1 MTKKILIVFFFLTA
15 LYTQAQDRKEYDT
28 DHYRERTAYFEQ
40 NPIGN
45 NKIVFLGNSLTEGG
59 QWEKYFPQAIP
70 INRGISGDNTEG
82 MLNRINEIAE
92 SHPTQLFIL
101 AGINDVSQ
109 NLPNKQI
116 IKHYRY
122 IIKQVKKESPQTV
135 IYIQSL
141 LPINNDFGRYKRLI
155 GKEKQIIK
163 LNKEL
168 KKLASKE
175 KANFLNINPL
185 YIDEKGKLDAQYT
198 NDGLHLT
205 ETAYSIWVNE
215 LQKYIH

>member
-1 MTKKILIVFFFLTA
+1 MVA
-15 LYTQAQDRKEYDT
+15 LYTQAQERKEYDT
-28 DHYRERTAYFEQ
+28 DHYRERIAYFGQ
-40 NPIGN
+40 NPIGE

-59 QWEKYFPQAIP
+59 QWDKYFPEAAP
-70 INRGISGDNTEG
+70 VNRGISGDNTEG
-82 MLNRINEIAE
+82 ILNRIDEIAG
-92 SHPTQLFIL
+92 SYPAQLFIL
-101 AGINDVSQ
+101 AGINDISQ
-109 NLPNKQI
+109 NIPNKQI

-122 IIKQVKKESPQTV
+122 IIQRVKDQSPETA

-141 LPINNDFGRYKRLI
+141 LPINNDFRHYKRLI

-175 KANFLNINPL
+175 KIIFVNINPL
-185 YIDEKGKLDAQYT
+185 YMDDQGKLDAQHT

-205 ETAYSIWVNE
+205 ETAYSIWVGE

>member
-1 MTKKILIVFFFLTA
+1 MIA
-15 LYTQAQDRKEYDT
+15 LYTQAQERKEYDT
-28 DHYRERTAYFEQ
+28 DHYRERIAYFGQ
-40 NPIGN
+40 NPIGE

-59 QWEKYFPQAIP
+59 QWDKYFPEAAP
-70 INRGISGDNTEG
+70 VNRGISGDNTEG
-82 MLNRINEIAE
+82 MLNRIDEIAG
-92 SHPTQLFIL
+92 SYPAQLFIL
-101 AGINDVSQ
+101 AGINDISQ
-109 NLPNKQI
+109 NIPNKQI

-122 IIKQVKKESPQTV
+122 IIQRVKDQSPETAV
-135 IYIQSL
+135 YIQSL

-155 GKEKQIIK
+155 GKEKQIVK

-175 KANFLNINPL
+175 KIIFVNINPL
-185 YIDEKGKLDAQYT
+185 YMGKQGKLDAQHT

-205 ETAYSIWVNE
+205 ENAYSIWIGE

>member
-1 MTKKILIVFFFLTA
+1 MVA
-15 LYTQAQDRKEYDT
+15 LYTQAQERKEYDT
-28 DHYRERTAYFEQ
+28 DHYRERIAYFGQ
-40 NPIGN
+40 NPIGE

-59 QWEKYFPQAIP
+59 QWDKYFPEAAP
-70 INRGISGDNTEG
+70 VNRGISGDNTEG
-82 MLNRINEIAE
+82 MLNRIDEIAG
-92 SHPTQLFIL
+92 SYPAQLFIL
-101 AGINDVSQ
+101 AGINDISQ
-109 NLPNKQI
+109 NIPNKQI

-122 IIKQVKKESPQTV
+122 IIQRVKDQSPETA

-155 GKEKQIIK
+155 GKEKQIVK

-175 KANFLNINPL
+175 KIIFVNINPL
-185 YIDEKGKLDAQYT
+185 YMDDQGKLDAQHT

-205 ETAYSIWVNE
+205 ENAYSIWVGE

>member
-1 MTKKILIVFFFLTA
+1 MIA
-15 LYTQAQDRKEYDT
+15 LYTQAQERKEYDT
-28 DHYRERTAYFEQ
+28 DHYRERIAYFGQ
-40 NPIGN
+40 NKIGE

-59 QWEKYFPQAIP
+59 QWDKYFPEAAP
-70 INRGISGDNTEG
+70 VNRGISGDNTEG
-82 MLNRINEIAE
+82 ILNRIDEIAG
-92 SHPTQLFIL
+92 SYPAQLFIL
-101 AGINDVSQ
+101 AGINDISQ
-109 NLPNKQI
+109 NIPNKQI

-122 IIKQVKKESPQTV
+122 IIQRVKDQSPETA

-141 LPINNDFGRYKRLI
+141 LPINNDFGHYKRLI

-175 KANFLNINPL
+175 KIIFVNINPL
-185 YIDEKGKLDAQYT
+185 YMDDQGKLDAQHT

-205 ETAYSIWVNE
+205 ETAYSIWVGE

>member
-1 MTKKILIVFFFLTA
+1 MIA
-15 LYTQAQDRKEYDT
+15 LYTQAQERKEYDT
-28 DHYRERTAYFEQ
+28 DHYRERIAYFEQ
-40 NPIGN
+40 NPIGK

-59 QWEKYFPQAIP
+59 QWNKYFPEAAP
-70 INRGISGDNTEG
+70 VNRGISGDNTEG
-82 MLNRINEIAE
+82 MLNRIDEIAI
-92 SHPTQLFIL
+92 SHPAQLFIL
-101 AGINDVSQ
+101 AGINDISQ
-109 NLPNKQI
+109 NVPNKQI

-122 IIKQVKKESPQTV
+122 IIQRVKEQSPETA

-175 KANFLNINPL
+175 KIIFVNINPL
-185 YIDEKGKLDAQYT
+185 YMGKQGKLDAQYT

-205 ETAYSIWVNE
+205 ETAYSLWISE